1 MSSFDNVKRGKLVLK
16 GGLTLSKSG
25 GKKRKK
31 VRRTEGEV
39 DVSTLSETKSESL
52 DVVPED
58 IEVGPG
64 TLVTGSKK
72 KEYEIDDGT
81 GFAPDGKKSKKYEE
95 LFPVETKR
103 FGFSQPDVVK
113 TREDALLTRVKQKA
127 DRYCK

>member
-16 GGLTLSKSG
+16 GGLSLSKSG

-31 VRRTEGEV
+31 VRRIEGEV

-58 IEVGPG
+58 IKVGPG
-64 TLVTGSKK
+64 TFVAGSKK

-103 FGFSQPDVVK
+103 FGFSQPAVVK

>member
-16 GGLTLSKSG
+16 GGLTLQKSG

-31 VRRTEGEV
+31 VRKTEGEV
-39 DVSTLSETKSESL
+39 DVSTLSETKPELL
-52 DVVPED
+52 DVVVEDGESGPE
-58 IEVGPG
+58 
-64 TLVTGSKK
+64 TSVTGSKK

-81 GFAPDGKKSKKYEE
+81 GFAPDGKKSKKYED

-103 FGFSQPDVVK
+103 FGFSQPAAVK